1 MERTEIEQLG
11 EFGLI
16 RRLTQE
22 IKHQQSST
30 LLGIGDDAAV
40 IDSGDKRVVI
50 STDMLVEGVHFDMSY
65 APLKHLGYKAVSVN
79 LSDICAMNAIPT
91 QITVSLAVSSRFSV
105 EALDEL
111 YAGIHKACEVYG
123 VDLVGGDTSSSL
135 SGLMISVTAVGLVAA
150 DQAVTRSG
158 AKPGDLLVVS
168 GDLGSAYMGLQVLE
182 REKEVFKSAPMAQ
195 PDLTDHQEL
204 LERQL
209 KPEARTDIIRELGD
223 LKLKPTSMIDISDG
237 LASETFHLC
246 AASGCGVRIYEDKL
260 PINPHAYETARAF
273 NLDPTLCML
282 SGGEDYE
289 LLFTIDQSEFE
300 KVRNLPK
307 LSIIGHMVEDT
318 SEKTLVTK
326 NGVEAPLK
334 AQGWDGIK
342 KIQQG
347 RIELTKYV
355 RNYGHLRHSRSR
367 GIRSL
372 CGGAG
377 QNDSGD
383 RASWPRRQ
391 WPVDFGCRG
400 YAWTP
405 SVEHH

>member
-1 MERTEIEQLG
+1 MQRTEIEQLG
-11 EFGLI
+11 EFELI
-16 RRLTQE
+16 RRLTKE

-30 LLGIGDDAAV
+30 LLGVGDDAAV

-50 STDMLVEGVHFDMSY
+50 STDMLIEGVHFDMSY
-65 APLKHLGYKAVSVN
+65 APLKHLGYKAVVVN

-91 QITVSLAVSSRFSV
+91 QVTVSLAVSSRFSV
-105 EALDEL
+105 EAFDEL
-111 YAGIHKACEVYG
+111 YTVIHKACEVYG

-158 AKPGDLLVVS
+158 AKPGDLLVVT
-168 GDLGSAYMGLQVLE
+168 GDLGSAYMGLQILE

-209 KPEARTDIIRELGD
+209 KPEARTDIIRELKD
-223 LKLKPTSMIDISDG
+223 MNLKPTAMIDISDG
-237 LASETFHLC
+237 LASETFNLC
-246 AASGCGVRIYEDKL
+246 ASSGCGVRIYEDKL

-307 LSIIGHMVEDT
+307 LSVIGHMVEDT
-318 SEKTLVTK
+318 AEKTLVTK

-334 AQGWDGIK
+334 AKGWDGLK
-342 KIQQG
+342 KSS
-347 RIELTKYV
+347 EE
-355 RNYGHLRHSRSR
+355 
-367 GIRSL
+367 
-372 CGGAG
+372 
-377 QNDSGD
+377 
-383 RASWPRRQ
+383 
-391 WPVDFGCRG
+391 
-400 YAWTP
+400 
-405 SVEHH
+405 SVN